1 MVLGLHIHIQK
12 KKKKKKNLNPHLTIF
27 TKINSKWTTDLN
39 VKHRNYKNSRSN
51 MGEKLNNLGFGNDI
65 LNTTPRMYFMK
76 ERTDKLDFI
85 KMKNFCSVQDTVK
98 TSRRQTTIWE
108 KIFTRV
114 ISDTGLLSKYTKN
127 P

>member
-1 MVLGLHIHIQK
+1 
-12 KKKKKKNLNPHLTIF
+12 
-27 TKINSKWTTDLN
+27 
-39 VKHRNYKNSRSN
+39 